1 MLSFVDNQPG
11 SVVYPENSGPP
22 AAAPEP
28 LMQKAGVAGGIAIT
42 LNIISL
48 AFAIGMVV
56 MLIFLFQ
63 SIREVATL
71 EDRLSGLGQFETR
84 LSRQLDTVNQGV
96 QSQFEELNKRISAL
110 LDQTARLEE
119 QVAKL
124 TGENRDMAGRL
135 QALGEAGDPAGIVAE
150 PSNEIVLSAPPQQP
164 KEVRPEPVRPA
175 NPVQF
180 ERIVSPD
187 GKVTYSKVRK

>member
-1 MLSFVDNQPG
+1 MLNFVVDSEPAILAYPQNSKPPEPG
-11 SVVYPENSGPP
+11 
-22 AAAPEP
+22 P

-42 LNIISL
+42 LNVISL
-48 AFAIGMVV
+48 ALAIGMVV

-63 SIREVATL
+63 SIREVSAL

-96 QSQFEELNKRISAL
+96 QSQFGELNRRISAL
-110 LDQTARLEE
+110 LDQAAQLEK

-124 TGENRDMAGRL
+124 TGENQDMVERL
-135 QALGEAGDPAGIVAE
+135 QAVSEAGDTVLAAPE
-150 PSNEIVLSAPPQQP
+150 PPREIVLSAPPSQP
-164 KEVRPEPVRPA
+164 KEVHSEPARPA

-180 ERIVSPD
+180 ERTVAPD

>member
-22 AAAPEP
+22 PAAPEP

-56 MLIFLFQ
+56 MLIFVFQ

-135 QALGEAGDPAGIVAE
+135 QALGEAGDPAVMVAE

-164 KEVRPEPVRPA
+164 KEVGPEPVRPA

>member
-1 MLSFVDNQPG
+1 
-11 SVVYPENSGPP
+11 
-22 AAAPEP
+22 
-28 LMQKAGVAGGIAIT
+28 MQKAGVAGGIAIT
-42 LNIISL
+42 LNVISL
-48 AFAIGMVV
+48 ALAIGMVV

-63 SIREVATL
+63 SIREVSAL

-96 QSQFEELNKRISAL
+96 QSQFGELNRRISAL
-110 LDQTARLEE
+110 VDQTAQLEK

-124 TGENRDMAGRL
+124 TGENQDMAERL
-135 QALGEAGDPAGIVAE
+135 QAVSEAGGAVLDAPE
-150 PSNEIVLSAPPQQP
+150 PPREIVLSAPPSQP
-164 KEVRPEPVRPA
+164 KEVRSEPARPA

-180 ERIVSPD
+180 ERTVSPD

>member
-1 MLSFVDNQPG
+1 MLNFVVDSEPA
-11 SVVYPENSGPP
+11 SLAYPQNSEPP
-22 AAAPEP
+22 APMP

-42 LNIISL
+42 LNVISL
-48 AFAIGMVV
+48 AFAVGMVV
-56 MLIFLFQ
+56 MLLFLSQ
-63 SIREVATL
+63 SVREVSAL

-96 QSQFEELNKRISAL
+96 QSQFEELNRRISAL
-110 LDQTARLEE
+110 VDQTTQLEN

-124 TGENRDMAGRL
+124 TGENRDMAERL
-135 QALGEAGDPAGIVAE
+135 QAASEAGDTALAAPE
-150 PSNEIVLSAPPQQP
+150 PSKEVVLSAPPPPP
-164 KEVRPEPVRPA
+164 KEVRSEPVRPA

-180 ERIVSPD
+180 DRIVSPD

>member
-1 MLSFVDNQPG
+1 MLNFVVGSEPAILEYPQNSEPPEPG
-11 SVVYPENSGPP
+11 
-22 AAAPEP
+22 P

-42 LNIISL
+42 LNVISL
-48 AFAIGMVV
+48 ALAIGMVV

-63 SIREVATL
+63 SIREVSAL

-96 QSQFEELNKRISAL
+96 QSQFGELNRRISAL
-110 LDQTARLEE
+110 VDQTAQLEK

-124 TGENRDMAGRL
+124 TGENQDMAERL
-135 QALGEAGDPAGIVAE
+135 QAVSEAGGAVLDAPE
-150 PSNEIVLSAPPQQP
+150 PPREIVLSAPPSQP
-164 KEVRPEPVRPA
+164 KEVRSEPARPA

-180 ERIVSPD
+180 ERTVSPD

>member
-1 MLSFVDNQPG
+1 MLNFVVDSEPAILA
-11 SVVYPENSGPP
+11 YPQNSKPP
-22 AAAPEP
+22 EPVP

-42 LNIISL
+42 LNVISL

-56 MLIFLFQ
+56 ILIFLVQ
-63 SIREVATL
+63 SIREVATI

-96 QSQFEELNKRISAL
+96 QSQFDELNRRISAL
-110 LDQTARLEE
+110 LDQTAQLEK

-124 TGENRDMAGRL
+124 TGENQDMAGRL
-135 QALGEAGDPAGIVAE
+135 QALGEADNPAVIVGE
-150 PSNEIVLSAPPQQP
+150 PPKEIVLRAPPPQP
-164 KEVRPEPVRPA
+164 REVRSEPARPA

-180 ERIVSPD
+180 ERTVSPD
-187 GKVTYSKVRK
+187 GKVTYSKVSK

>member
-1 MLSFVDNQPG
+1 MLNFVVGSEPAILEYPQNSEPPEPG
-11 SVVYPENSGPP
+11 
-22 AAAPEP
+22 P

-42 LNIISL
+42 LNVISL
-48 AFAIGMVV
+48 ALAIGMVV

-63 SIREVATL
+63 SIREVSAL

-96 QSQFEELNKRISAL
+96 QSQFGELNRRISAL
-110 LDQTARLEE
+110 VDQTAQLEK

-124 TGENRDMAGRL
+124 TGENQDMNERL
-135 QALGEAGDPAGIVAE
+135 QAVSEAGDNVLAAPE
-150 PSNEIVLSAPPQQP
+150 PPREIVLSAPPSQP
-164 KEVRPEPVRPA
+164 KEVRSEPARPA

-180 ERIVSPD
+180 ERTVSPD